1 MLTLDKSNYAGLII
15 LDLSKL
21 LMHKFH
27 YKYIR
32 RKFNA
37 DLLFTDIGSLIYEIK
52 TDDVYEK
59 FYRDKNSF
67 GFSDYLGDLKFFD
80 FVEKKVIIKM
90 KDKFKGKIIC

>member
-1 MLTLDKSNYAGLII
+1 MY
-15 LDLSKL
+15 
-21 LMHKFH
+21 KFH

-37 DLLFTDIGSLIYEIK
+37 DLLFTDMGSLIYEIK
-52 TDDVYEK
+52 TDDVYEE

-67 GFSDYLGDLKFFD
+67 GFSDYLGDLKFFE

>member
-1 MLTLDKSNYAGLII
+1 MLKLDKSIYAGLII

-21 LMHKFH
+21 LMYKFH

-37 DLLFTDIGSLIYEIK
+37 DLLFTDMGSLIYEIK
-52 TDDVYEK
+52 TDDVYEE

>member
-1 MLTLDKSNYAGLII
+1 MLYSLNC
-15 LDLSKL
+15 
-21 LMHKFH
+21 KFH

-52 TDDVYEK
+52 TDDVYED

-67 GFSDYLGDLKFFD
+67 GFSDYLGDSKFFD
-80 FVEKKVIIKM
+80 FIEKKLIN
-90 KDKFKGKIIC
+90 KILSLILLSLLF